1 MRTCCIIERAAK
13 RRLLP
18 TRRSVFKLG
27 QSGVQPLRQKCSP
40 PQAWMVSLPAL
51 PLFVASSADD
61 VAAHGANMAVDGS
74 SNTFW
79 VEQPAQQDMQASL
92 TRCHLRHAAYY
103 YLRSWGDL
111 CKRQQSW
118 ATVQAQSLCLSMPI
132 LPALKIGSRHEVP
145 MRLRG
150 VLIGCC
156 CLI

>member
-1 MRTCCIIERAAK
+1 
-13 RRLLP
+13 
-18 TRRSVFKLG
+18 
-27 QSGVQPLRQKCSP
+27 
-40 PQAWMVSLPAL
+40 MVSLPAL

-92 TRCHLRHAAYY
+92 TRCDLRHAAYY

-118 ATVQAQSLCLSMPI
+118 ATV
-132 LPALKIGSRHEVP
+132 
-145 MRLRG
+145 
-150 VLIGCC
+150 
-156 CLI
+156 